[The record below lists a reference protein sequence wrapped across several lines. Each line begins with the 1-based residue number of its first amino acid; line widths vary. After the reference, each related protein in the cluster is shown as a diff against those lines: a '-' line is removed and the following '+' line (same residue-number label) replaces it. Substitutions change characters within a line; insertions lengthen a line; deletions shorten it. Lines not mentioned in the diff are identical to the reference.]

1 MLSPEPILDI
11 VRGLSTVRLRLCFL
25 QNSVSGLACRACD
38 KPNAGNT
45 QCESQVLVC
54 HIVSVLQVASGT
66 IVLNQLKNVYEELFY
81 TECDNCRGT
90 GRMTCPI
97 CHGRNKCRSRPLTP
111 AAAAKLKMPG
121 KYEEPEDSQ

>member
-1 MLSPEPILDI
+1 M
-11 VRGLSTVRLRLCFL
+11 TLRPFGIQCQAL
-25 QNSVSGLACRACD
+25 LALRATNPTWGTD
-38 KPNAGNT
+38 T
-45 QCESQVLVC
+45 EYESQVVVC
-54 HIVSVLQVASGT
+54 HIVSALQVASGT
-66 IVLNQLKNVYEELFY
+66 IVLNQLKNVYEDLFY